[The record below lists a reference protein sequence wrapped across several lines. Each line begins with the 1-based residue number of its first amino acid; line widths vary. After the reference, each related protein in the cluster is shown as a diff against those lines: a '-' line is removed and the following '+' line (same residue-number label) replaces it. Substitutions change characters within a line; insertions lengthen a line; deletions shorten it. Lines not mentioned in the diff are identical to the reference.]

1 MEFRVLGP
9 VEVRRDGES
18 IVLSGTK
25 VKTVLAALLLARGR
39 VVSDAQ
45 LSRLL
50 WGWNPPVTVSAQ
62 IYTYISRLRMR
73 LGDDVRIAR
82 QLPGYALDAG
92 DARIDFLEFER
103 LSRLGTEAQEAGD
116 VERAG
121 ALLQDAL
128 ELWRGPALS
137 NVTEFLADTELPRL
151 EEARAVALEHRI
163 EADLELGR
171 HRGLIPELTSLV
183 SEFPVRERMRA
194 QLMKALYQCGRQADA
209 LTAYH
214 AGRRVLADELGVDPG
229 AELAAV
235 YQAVLTGDPAVAPPA
250 RAAVARTAPPSTLP
264 ADIPEFTG
272 RRAELAELGRLLPPA
287 GGRSWHTRRFLV
299 TGMPGIGKTALAVR
313 AANESLDAF
322 PDGRLYV
329 NLSRPDGR
337 PADPRDV
344 LVGMLRS
351 LGEPMGTGESDLDE
365 LVRRYRTRTTGR
377 RILILLDNA
386 VSELQLSPLLPGAPE
401 PGVLITSQTLL
412 GPIGGL
418 HTRVLGPL
426 STQESLQMLT
436 ASADPARVAAEPQ
449 AARDIARY
457 CAGLPLALRIVA
469 TRLAAR
475 PSSSLRRFADRLA
488 QPHGRLRELEA
499 RGLSVPRSL
508 EAALGR
514 LDGEQR
520 RLLLLLPRLGREE
533 FSVRSAARSL
543 GLGAAPLE
551 AALESLVDQGLLGF
565 SDGPDE
571 PVYRLNSLVRLVAE
585 TSRHAREAERSAA

>member
-1 MEFRVLGP
+1 M
-9 VEVRRDGES
+9 EVRRDGEA
-18 IVLSGTK
+18 IVLSGSK
-25 VKTVLAALLLARGR
+25 VKTVLAALLLAKGR

-50 WGWNPPVTVSAQ
+50 WGWSPPVTVSAQ

-73 LGDDVRIAR
+73 LGDDVRIVR
-82 QLPGYALDAG
+82 QLPGYALDVG
-92 DARIDFLEFER
+92 HARIDFLEFER

-121 ALLQDAL
+121 ALLRDAL

-137 NVTEFLADTELPRL
+137 NVTEFLADSELPRL
-151 EEARAVALEHRI
+151 EETRAVALEHRI

-171 HRGLIPELTSLV
+171 HRGLVPELTSLV
-183 SEFPVRERMRA
+183 AEFPVRERMRA

-214 AGRRVLADELGVDPG
+214 TGRRVLADELGVDPG
-229 AELAAV
+229 AELTAV
-235 YQAVLTGDPAVAPPA
+235 YQAVLTGGPAVALPV
-250 RAAVARTAPPSTLP
+250 RGAVVRTAPPSTLP

-272 RRAELAELGRLLPPA
+272 REAELAALRRLLPPA
-287 GGRSWHTRRFLV
+287 EGRSWHTRRFLV

-313 AANESLDAF
+313 SANESLDAF
-322 PDGRLYV
+322 PDGQLYV
-329 NLSRPDGR
+329 NLSHPDGL
-337 PADPRDV
+337 PIDPRDL

-351 LGEPMGTGESDLDE
+351 LGEPMGAGESDLDE
-365 LVRRYRTRTTGR
+365 LVRMYRTRTAGR

-401 PGVLITSQTLL
+401 PAVLITSQTLL

-426 STQESLQMLT
+426 SAQESLQMLT
-436 ASADPARVAAEPQ
+436 ASVDPARIAAEPQ
-449 AARDIARY
+449 PARDIAQY
-457 CAGLPLALRIVA
+457 CAGLPLAVRVVA

-488 QPHGRLRELEA
+488 DPGSRLRELEV

-508 EAALGR
+508 EASLGR
-514 LDGEQR
+514 LDHEQR
-520 RLLLLLPRLGREE
+520 RLLLLLPRLDGEV

-551 AALESLVDQGLLGF
+551 VTLESLVDQGLLGF
-565 SDGPDE
+565 SDEPDE
-571 PVYRLNSLVRLVAE
+571 PVYRLNSLVRLFAE
-585 TSRHAREAERSAA
+585 TSRSVLEVEQSAA

>member
-1 MEFRVLGP
+1 M
-9 VEVRRDGES
+9 EVRRDGES

-73 LGDDVRIAR
+73 LGDSVRIER
-82 QLPGYALDAG
+82 QLPGYALDVG
-92 DARIDFLEFER
+92 HARIDFLEFER
-103 LSRLGTEAQEAGD
+103 LSRTGIEAQEAGD

-121 ALLQDAL
+121 GLLRDAL
-128 ELWRGPALS
+128 ELWQGPALS
-137 NVTEFLADTELPRL
+137 NVTEFLADSELPRL
-151 EEARAVALEHRI
+151 EEARAVTLENRI

-183 SEFPVRERMRA
+183 AEFPVRERMRA
-194 QLMKALYQCGRQADA
+194 QLMKALYRGGRQADA

-229 AELAAV
+229 AELTAV
-235 YQAVLTGDPAVAPPA
+235 YQGVLTGGSAVAPPA
-250 RAAVARTAPPSTLP
+250 HGATARSAPPSTLP
-264 ADIPEFTG
+264 ADIPDFTG
-272 RRAELAELGRLLPPA
+272 RRAELAELRRLLPPA
-287 GGRSWHTRRFLV
+287 EGRSWHTRRFLV
-299 TGMPGIGKTALAVR
+299 TGMPGIGKTAFAVR

-322 PDGRLYV
+322 PDGQLYV
-329 NLSRPDGR
+329 NLSHPDGL
-337 PADPRDV
+337 PVDPRDA

-351 LGEPMGTGESDLDE
+351 LGEPVGTGELDLDE
-365 LVRRYRTRTTGR
+365 LVRLYRTRTAGR

-426 STQESLQMLT
+426 GTQESLQMLT
-436 ASADPARVAAEPQ
+436 ASVDPARIAAEPQ
-449 AARDIARY
+449 SARDIAQY
-457 CAGLPLALRIVA
+457 CAGLPLAVRIVA

-475 PSSSLRRFADRLA
+475 PSSSLRRLADRLA
-488 QPHGRLRELEA
+488 DPDSRLRELEA

-508 EAALGR
+508 EASLGR
-514 LDGEQR
+514 LAREQR
-520 RLLLLLPRLGREE
+520 GLLLLLPRLGRDV

-543 GLGAAPLE
+543 GLAAAPLE
-551 AALESLVDQGLLGF
+551 TALEALVDQGLLGF
-565 SDGPDE
+565 SDEPDE
-571 PVYRLNSLVRLVAE
+571 PVYRLNSLVRLFAE
-585 TSRHAREAERSAA
+585 TGRYAREVEQSAA